1 MGCGYLCHPCRLTLK
16 QQEHDPPMYA
26 LVDCNNFYAS
36 CERVFDPA
44 LHDRPVVVLS
54 NNDGCIVARSAEAK
68 TLGIPMGV
76 PFHKWETFIQE
87 KGIQVRSSNY
97 PLYGDMS
104 RRVMRILAESVPD
117 IEVYS
122 IDEAF
127 LSLTAFR
134 QSSLTEMARTLCQ
147 RVIQWTGIPVSIG
160 IGPTKTLAKVANKL
174 AKRGL
179 GDGGVLNWRN
189 LSTPEDLLTSLPVED
204 VWGVGMHLK
213 ASLEHMG
220 VRTARDL
227 MQMDPDRMKRRFSVC
242 VMRTVLELRG
252 TPCYT
257 LGNGPA
263 PKQTVVC
270 SRTFGKP
277 VADFAALREAI
288 AAYTTVAAEK
298 LRKQH
303 SLARMIYVFLMTNPF
318 QPERPQ
324 YSNTALRTFPV
335 PTAYTPD
342 LIRAAIDGLKE
353 IFRSGYRYKRVGVM
367 LAEIVPDSPVQGDLF
382 APATVRAEG
391 LMHAVDRINRVWGRD
406 TLIFAAAGIA
416 RQWKMN
422 QHRLSRRYTTRWE
435 ELPVIHL
442 SMCSS

>member
-1 MGCGYLCHPCRLTLK
+1 MGRSHLCHPCLLK
-16 QQEHDPPMYA
+16 TQENVTPMYA

-44 LHDRPVVVLS
+44 LCGRPVVVLS
-54 NNDGCIVARSAEAK
+54 NNDGCIVARSSEAK
-68 TLGIPMGV
+68 ALGVPMGV
-76 PFHKWETFIQE
+76 PFHKWETLVQN
-87 KGIQVRSSNY
+87 KGVQVRSSNY

-104 RRVMRILAESVPD
+104 RRVMRVLAESAPEM
-117 IEVYS
+117 EVYS

-127 LSLTAFR
+127 LSLAAFPADN
-134 QSSLTEMARTLCQ
+134 LTTMARTLCQ
-147 RVIQWTGIPVSIG
+147 RVVRWTGIPVSIG

-174 AKRGL
+174 AKRGV
-179 GDGGVLNWRN
+179 GDEGVLNWRD
-189 LSTPEDLLTSLPVED
+189 LSAPEDLLAALAVED
-204 VWGVGMHLK
+204 VWGVGMRLK

-227 MQMDPDRMKRRFSVC
+227 MRMDPDRIKRRFSVT

-252 TPCYT
+252 TPCYP
-257 LGNGPA
+257 LGDGPP

-277 VADFAALREAI
+277 VVDFAALREAV

-303 SLARMIYVFLMTNPF
+303 SLARMIYIFLMTNPF

-324 YSNTALRTFPV
+324 YANTAVRTFPV

-342 LIRAAIDGLKE
+342 LIRAATEGLTE
-353 IFRSGYRYKRVGVM
+353 IFRAGYRYKRVGVM
-367 LAEIVPDSPVQGDLF
+367 LAEIVPNSPVQTDLF
-382 APATVRAEG
+382 AENTARSEN
-391 LMHAVDRINRVWGRD
+391 LMHAVDRINRIWGRD

-422 QHRLSRRYTTRWE
+422 QHRLSHRYTTRWD
-435 ELPVIHL
+435 ELPVVHAF
-442 SMCSS
+442 